1 MKEIYLIR
9 HTTPAVE
16 KGICYGQTD
25 LDVTESFAEEAEM
38 ILRSLPSDI
47 VMVYSSPLKRC
58 ARLAEHLFPGVPVLL
73 RPELMELDC
82 GSWEMC
88 GWDSL
93 PKEEV
98 DPWMEDFV
106 NVRVPGGESYIDLY
120 GRVMGCWGEIAGDDR
135 VGRDGAG
142 GEGLG
147 EDRAGGDGVA
157 AVVAHGGVIRS
168 ILASITGT
176 PLVDSFKA
184 FALHY
189 GCVVRVRPGAEPSY
203 EVLWN
208 RAPVEREQHKPSSF
222 YKKFT

>member
-1 MKEIYLIR
+1 MKDIYLIR

-25 LDVTESFAEEAEM
+25 LDVTESFAAEAAM
-38 ILRSLPSDI
+38 IVRSLPPGI
-47 VMVYSSPLKRC
+47 THVYSSPLKRC
-58 ARLAEHLFPGVPVLL
+58 TVLAEHLFPLLPVSLK
-73 RPELMELDC
+73 PQLMELHC

-106 NVRVPGGESYIDLY
+106 HVRVPGGESYIDLY
-120 GRVMGCWGEIAGDDR
+120 QRVMECWEEIATGGTAPDAKAGDSR
-135 VGRDGAG
+135 RD
-142 GEGLG
+142 EGSI
-147 EDRAGGDGVA
+147 AIVS
-157 AVVAHGGVIRS
+157 HGGVIRS
-168 ILASITGT
+168 ILSGVTGT
-176 PLVDSFKA
+176 PLVDSFKS
-184 FALHY
+184 FSLHY
-189 GCVVRVRPGAEPSY
+189 GCVVRVRPEMGSY

-208 RAPVEREQHKPSSF
+208 RSPPEKEQHKPSAF

>member
-25 LDVTESFAEEAEM
+25 LDVTESFSGEAEM
-38 ILRSLPSDI
+38 IFRALPSGI
-47 VMVYSSPLKRC
+47 ATVFSSPLKRC
-58 ARLAEHLFPGVPVLL
+58 SLLAEYLFPELPVSL
-73 RPELMELDC
+73 RPELMELHC

-98 DPWMEDFV
+98 DPWMADFV
-106 NVRVPGGESYIDLY
+106 HVRVPGGESYIDLY
-120 GRVMGCWGEIAGDDR
+120 RRVLGCWEEI
-135 VGRDGAG
+135 VGGG
-142 GEGLG
+142 GEGATAL
-147 EDRAGGDGVA
+147 
-157 AVVAHGGVIRS
+157 VAHGGVLRS
-168 ILASITGT
+168 ILAGITGT

-189 GCVVRVRPGAEPSY
+189 GCVIRVRPEAGTY

-208 RAPVEREQHKPSSF
+208 EAPPEKEQHKPSSF